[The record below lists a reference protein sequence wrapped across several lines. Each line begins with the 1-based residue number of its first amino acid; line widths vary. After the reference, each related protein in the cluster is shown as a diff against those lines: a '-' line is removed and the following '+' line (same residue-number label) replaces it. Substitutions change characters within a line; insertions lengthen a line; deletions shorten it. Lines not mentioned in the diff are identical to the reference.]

1 MYKSHQLR
9 KNRVSMPFHY
19 YSVTTVTHVRNS
31 LFTSFDIAKIAI
43 RNLYLMDERQ
53 DTKTVCFVAMPD
65 HIHWLFQLQDK
76 LTLSE
81 TLAQF
86 KGRSA
91 RAIKV
96 FDRTIEKV
104 WQDDYFE
111 HCIRNEDD
119 LLKQARYI
127 VANPLRAQLVE
138 SIGQYP
144 FWNCVYL

>member
-1 MYKSHQLR
+1 MYKSHHLR

-19 YSVTTVTHVRNS
+19 YSVTTVTHARNT
-31 LFTSFDIAKIAI
+31 LFTSFDIARISI
-43 RNLYLMDERQ
+43 QNLYLMDEQQ
-53 DTKTVCFVAMPD
+53 DTKTICFVVMPD

-76 LTLSE
+76 LSLPQTV
-81 TLAQF
+81 AQF

-91 RAIKV
+91 RAVRV
-96 FDRTIEKV
+96 FDCNVEKV

-111 HCIRNEDD
+111 HCFRNEND

-138 SIGQYP
+138 SIGHYP